1 MLLTID
7 IGNTLID
14 FGFFSR
20 RRLESVYKAATKPIR
35 SEDEYRSVLLS
46 ALEAVGIKKED
57 VDDIIISCVVPSL
70 IRTFY
75 DLSLSFFGK
84 KPLLLGPGLSSG
96 VKLNVDN
103 PLEVG
108 SDLVADSAGAKVRY
122 GTGLF
127 IADLGT
133 ASKYIYLDME
143 GDFSGLVIAPGF
155 RLSIEALVKGAAAL
169 PEVNL
174 LAPKR
179 VIGKNTLDCM
189 NSGITYGTAF
199 EVMGFANAFE
209 KEVGYP
215 LRKVLTGGNAKYVAS
230 LLQKDFVYDENLL
243 LYGLEAIYRRKRGN
257 KQ

>member
-1 MLLTID
+1 MLLAID

-14 FGFFSR
+14 FGFFKEKK
-20 RRLESVYKAATKPIR
+20 LESVYKAATKPIR
-35 SEDEYRSVLLS
+35 SEDEYRSVLLL

-57 VDDIIISCVVPSL
+57 VHDIIISCVVPSL
-70 IRTFY
+70 IRTFF
-75 DLSLSFFGK
+75 DLSVSFFGK
-84 KPLLLGPGLSSG
+84 RPLVLGPVLTSG

-108 SDLVADSAGAKVRY
+108 SDLVADSAGAKTRY
-122 GTGLF
+122 GGGIF

-133 ASKYIYLDME
+133 ASKYILLDKD

-169 PEVNL
+169 PEVSL
-174 LAPKR
+174 LAPKK

-199 EVMGFANAFE
+199 EALGFASAFE
-209 KEVGYP
+209 KEIGYP
-215 LRKVLTGGNAKYVAS
+215 LQKVLTGGNAKYVAS
-230 LLQKDFVYDENLL
+230 LLEKDFIYDENLL
-243 LYGLEAIYRRKRGN
+243 LYGLEAIYSRKRGN
-257 KQ
+257 KR

>member
-14 FGFFSR
+14 FGFFSKTK
-20 RRLESVYKAATKPIR
+20 LESVYKAATKPIR
-35 SEDEYRSVLLS
+35 SEDEYRSVLLL
-46 ALEAVGIKKED
+46 ALEAVGIRKED

-70 IRTFY
+70 IRAFY
-75 DLSLSFFGK
+75 DLSLSFFEK
-84 KPLLLGPGLSSG
+84 RPLLLGPGLSSG

-122 GTGLF
+122 GTGIF

-133 ASKYIYLDME
+133 ASKYIYLDKE
-143 GDFSGLVIAPGF
+143 GNFSGLVIAPGF

-169 PEVNL
+169 PEVSL
-174 LAPKR
+174 LAPKK

-199 EVMGFANAFE
+199 EVMGFADAFE

-215 LRKVLTGGNAKYVAS
+215 LKKVLTGGNAKYVAS

-243 LYGLEAIYRRKRGN
+243 LYGLEAIYRRKKGN
-257 KQ
+257 R

>member
-14 FGFFSR
+14 FGFFSKTK
-20 RRLESVYKAATKPIR
+20 LESVYKAATKPIR

-46 ALEAVGIKKED
+46 ALETVRIKKED

-84 KPLLLGPGLSSG
+84 RPLLLGPGLSSG

-122 GTGLF
+122 GTGIF

-133 ASKYIYLDME
+133 ASKYIYLDKE
-143 GDFSGLVIAPGF
+143 GNFSGLVIAPGF

-169 PEVNL
+169 PEVSL
-174 LAPKR
+174 LAPKK

-199 EVMGFANAFE
+199 EVLGFASAFE
-209 KEVGYP
+209 KEVGYS
-215 LRKVLTGGNAKYVAS
+215 LKKVLTGGNAKYVAS
-230 LLQKDFVYDENLL
+230 LLEKDFVYDENLL
-243 LYGLEAIYRRKRGN
+243 LYGLEAIYRRKKGN
-257 KQ
+257 R